1 MAASK
6 STSRPNER
14 RKKPAVSITKARKGV
29 LGRPPRSKRNL
40 NPLSQ
45 VQKVR
50 TYESLQKA
58 KRMARARYADNAA
71 TPEGPVGPDGQR
83 PIVTILGP
91 LPPTRRFQRG
101 RKYRFDVCF

>member
-1 MAASK
+1 M
-6 STSRPNER
+6 
-14 RKKPAVSITKARKGV
+14 VSIPKARKGV
-29 LGRPPRSKRNL
+29 LGRPPRSKRYL

-45 VQKVR
+45 VPKVR

-58 KRMARARYADNAA
+58 KRMMHARYADSAV

-91 LPPTRRFQRG
+91 LPPTRRFHRG
-101 RKYRFDVCF
+101 YKYHFDVCF

>member
-6 STSRPNER
+6 STSRPNKG
-14 RKKPAVSITKARKGV
+14 RKQPAVSIPKVRKEI

-40 NPLSQ
+40 NSLSQ

-58 KRMARARYADNAA
+58 KRMARARHADNAA

-83 PIVTILGP
+83 PIVTTLGP

-101 RKYRFDVCF
+101 CKYRFDVCF

>member
-1 MAASK
+1 
-6 STSRPNER
+6 
-14 RKKPAVSITKARKGV
+14 
-29 LGRPPRSKRNL
+29 
-40 NPLSQ
+40 
-45 VQKVR
+45 
-50 TYESLQKA
+50 
-58 KRMARARYADNAA
+58 MARARYADNAA